1 MGAPAGLAIL
11 LLAYATLA
19 KAQAGEPLRLEKT
32 VELPEVQGRID
43 HMSLDVSGQ
52 RLFVAALGNH
62 TVEVIDLKAGK
73 RIHTIPGLGEPQGVL
88 YVPANGHLYV
98 ASSKDGTVKIFD
110 GTSFQLLKTME
121 YGDDADN
128 LRYDS
133 AHERVYVGYGSGGL
147 GELNLEG
154 QKLKEIPLGSHPES
168 FQLEKD
174 SSRIYVNLP
183 KARKIGL
190 VDRETHSVSGHWSMG
205 LSLANYAMTL
215 DEADHRLFVVTRF
228 PARLHVI
235 DTGSGKTIEALPAV
249 GDCDDVF
256 YDSVRKRI
264 YAIGGEGAISVFGQ
278 EEANRYREMVR
289 MPTVKGART
298 GFFSPDLERLYVAVR
313 RQGSTPAMI
322 RIFDVRERK
331 E

>member
-1 MGAPAGLAIL
+1 MGAQTRLGIL
-11 LLAYATLA
+11 LFASATVVR
-19 KAQAGEPLRLEKT
+19 AQSNETLRLEKT

-43 HMSLDVSGQ
+43 HLSLDVQGQ
-52 RLFVAALGNH
+52 RLFVAALGNN

-73 RIHTIPGLGEPQGVL
+73 RIHTISGLGEPQGVL
-88 YVPANGHLYV
+88 YVPTNGRLYV

-110 GTSFQLLKTME
+110 GSSFQLLKTVE

-133 AHERVYVGYGSGGL
+133 EHEKIYVGYGSGGL
-147 GELNLEG
+147 GELNLQGE
-154 QKLKEIPLGSHPES
+154 KVTEVSLGSHPES
-168 FQLEKD
+168 FQLERGGSK
-174 SSRIYVNLP
+174 IYVNLP
-183 KARKIGL
+183 KAHKIGV
-190 VDRETHSVSGHWSMG
+190 VDRETHSVTGNWSMG

-235 DTGSGKTIEALPAV
+235 DTGTGKTAITLSAV

-256 YDSVRKRI
+256 YDAARKRI
-264 YAIGGEGAISVFGQ
+264 YAIGGEGAVSVFEQKDADHYG
-278 EEANRYREMVR
+278 EIGRT
-289 MPTVKGART
+289 PTLKGART

-322 RIFDVRERK
+322 RIFDVRARHE
-331 E
+331 